1 MDGWGITNVIRPDT
15 SQRRGR
21 INVSISR
28 DMVDDATQA
37 HYWILPAEYLGNKVC
52 DFENHVVCYN
62 VTKHEN

>member
-52 DFENHVVCYN
+52 IHYLASGFKIMYQ
-62 VTKHEN
+62 